1 MDASFKAVMK
11 ITEKAINLLV
21 YTLHS
26 VTEGQDAVGKV
37 AVKIEVDLVIYNGRG
52 TSTDIEETSIK
63 ALLDALSKS
72 LGNEKGCEKEVV

>member
-11 ITEKAINLLV
+11 ITGKAINLLD

-26 VTEGQDAVGKV
+26 VTEGQDAVGKA
-37 AVKIEVDLVIYNGRG
+37 AVKIEVNSEIYNGRG
-52 TSTDIEETSIK
+52 TSTDVVEASIK

-72 LGNEKGCEKEVV
+72 LGNEKNCEEEVF